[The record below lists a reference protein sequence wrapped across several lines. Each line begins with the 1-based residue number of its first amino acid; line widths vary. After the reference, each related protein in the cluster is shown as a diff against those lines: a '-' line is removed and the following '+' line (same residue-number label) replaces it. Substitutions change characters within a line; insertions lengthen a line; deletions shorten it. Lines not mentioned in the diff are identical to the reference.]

1 MLKKLEQALSKILLF
16 FPCLGYFIYSWQIE
30 ESNEIDTMATSYDKL
45 LYNPKFCESLSVDE
59 LAAVVIH
66 ECVHNMFLHPTA
78 ITSKQ
83 ACNKIKELWTIALE
97 ITTNAEVMKIIKS
110 VNCGFSLPGAA
121 FSPLKSGLVPKENIY
136 YYDEDC
142 IDLSATEVYEK
153 LVEKFKDKIVI
164 LVPQSGVGEAKQE
177 SQSSTKGKGGSQQKD
192 NSGSKEGQGGQTQS
206 DESEGATGDEVTC
219 PVCGAK
225 IPVQGKAQDKCPK
238 CGTKV
243 VRLPKPDTI
252 LPSDDKAKVED
263 AIEKTIAVL
272 EKMKK
277 TIGKTPSGIERFIK
291 RLQKS
296 RVPWSRILLAFLG
309 NIVSGAEEYRW
320 ERPNTRHP
328 LAGEILMP
336 GPVEVQLDDIV
347 FVIDTSGSMSN
358 SQLEAIAGELSKVA
372 QLISE
377 VYVIT
382 TDAKIHEKIKASSL
396 PDLFKKLKFRG
407 GGGTDFREVFDEIKH
422 CACMIF
428 FTDGCAV
435 YPEKP
440 PRYPVLWVLTKD
452 HESPPFGKV
461 CYVLD
466 L

>member
-45 LYNPKFCESLSVDE
+45 LYSPKFCERLSVDE

-83 ACNKIKELWTIALE
+83 ARNKIKELWMIALE
-97 ITTNAEVMKIIKS
+97 MVTNAEVMKIIKS
-110 VNCGFSLPGAA
+110 VNCGFSLPGTA

-142 IDLSATEVYEK
+142 IDLSAIEIYEK
-153 LVEKFKDKIVI
+153 LVEKFKDKIVVLI
-164 LVPQSGVGEAKQE
+164 PQSGEGE
-177 SQSSTKGKGGSQQKD
+177 SS
-192 NSGSKEGQGGQTQS
+192 
-206 DESEGATGDEVTC
+206 SEGSVVSDSEITC

-225 IPVQGKAQDKCPK
+225 IPVQGKVQDKCPK
-238 CGTKV
+238 CGTKI

-252 LPSDDKAKVED
+252 LPSDDKDKIED

-291 RLQKS
+291 KLQKS
-296 RVPWSRILLAFLG
+296 RVPWSRILFAFLG

-372 QLISE
+372 QLIPE

-382 TDAKIHEKIKASSL
+382 TDAKIQEKIKASSL
-396 PDLFKKLKFRG
+396 PDLFKKLKFKG
-407 GGGTDFREVFDEIKH
+407 GGGTDFNEVFNEVRR

-428 FTDGCAV
+428 FSDGYAT

-440 PRYPVLWVLTKD
+440 PRYPVLWILTQD
-452 HESPPFGKV
+452 HQTPPFGKI
-461 CYVLD
+461 CYVFD
-466 L
+466 EVNE

>member
-30 ESNEIDTMATSYDKL
+30 ETNEIDTMATSYDKL
-45 LYNPKFCESLSVDE
+45 FYNPEFCESLSVDE

-83 ACNKIKELWTIALE
+83 AQGKIRELWEIALE
-97 ITTNAEVMKIIKS
+97 MVTNAEVIKIIKS
-110 VNCGFSLPGAA
+110 FNCGFSLPGRP
-121 FSPLKSGLVPKENIY
+121 FSPFKDVAPGLGERIY
-136 YYDEDC
+136 YYDEDYAG
-142 IDLSATEVYEK
+142 LSVIEIYEK
-153 LVEKFKDKIVI
+153 LVQKFKDHIVI
-164 LVPQSGVGEAKQE
+164 LVTSSFIWYTPQSQSDGE
-177 SQSSTKGKGGSQQKD
+177 GS
-192 NSGSKEGQGGQTQS
+192 QTQS
-206 DESEGATGDEVTC
+206 GNKGKEQGDEQGQGQGDGVPC
-219 PVCGAK
+219 PVCGSK
-225 IPVQGKAQDKCPK
+225 IPTKGKAKDKCPG
-238 CGTKV
+238 CGTKII
-243 VRLPKPDTI
+243 RLPKPDRI
-252 LPSDDKAKVED
+252 LPDDDKGKIED

-277 TIGKTPSGIERFIK
+277 QLGLVPAGIERFIK
-291 RLQKS
+291 LLQRS
-296 RVPWSRILLAFLG
+296 RVPWSRILFALLG

-328 LAGEILMP
+328 LANEILMP
-336 GPVEVQLDDIV
+336 GPIEVELDDIV
-347 FVIDTSGSMSN
+347 FVVDTSASMSRD
-358 SQLEAIAGELSKVA
+358 QLEAIASELAKVS
-372 QLISE
+372 QIVPE

-382 TDAKIHEKIKASSL
+382 TDAKIHEKVKAKSL
-396 PDLFKKLKFRG
+396 PELFRKLRFKG

-452 HESPPFGKV
+452 HELPPFGKV